1 MFDGMLD
8 GLVVDGTFEREY
20 LDGIDEIE
28 GSTDGIPVGISMA
41 VSAVVAVSVVSS
53 SSEVVVVVKDITLS

>member
-41 VSAVVAVSVVSS
+41 VSAVVAVAVSS